1 MSRAA
6 QRHALRFYTAVAFGV
21 VAVSATVVLRGT
33 PEERRAAAAETDAA
47 IADWC
52 AGGFEPIAGGG
63 CYARPQETDE
73 PRALLV
79 YLHGRYAEET
89 TRDEMNRQLRLG
101 RQASRRGYAVL
112 ALRGMQG
119 QCTDPQLAAWWCW
132 PSNERNAGDGPAF
145 VARWAVALADAERRA
160 SPTRHVLLGFSNGGY
175 FASLIASRALV
186 PFDAIAVAHGG
197 PVAPMR
203 PAGARPPMLL
213 VDADDDPSSPEVL
226 HLASDLREAAWPYEM
241 VIREGGHDLT
251 DWDIDMALTF
261 FDRTRTEELP
271 LSPPLSPL
279 RPPRPHDAGPTD
291 PAFPSASASPSASAP
306 APPPASADPV
316 LDPSP

>member
-1 MSRAA
+1 M
-6 QRHALRFYTAVAFGV
+6 RFYTAVALGV
-21 VAVSATVVLRGT
+21 VAVSAAVVLRGT
-33 PEERRAAAAETDAA
+33 PEERRAAAAETDTA

-63 CYARPQETDE
+63 CYARPQETDA
-73 PRALLV
+73 PRALFV

-89 TRDEMNRQLRLG
+89 ARDEMNRQLRVG

-119 QCTDPQLAAWWCW
+119 ECTDPQLAAWWCW

-145 VARWAVALADAERRA
+145 VARWAVALAEAERRA
-160 SPTRHVLLGFSNGGY
+160 SPARHVLLGFSNGGY

-186 PFDAIAVAHGG
+186 PFDAITVAHAG

-213 VDADDDPSSPEVL
+213 VDADDDPSSPEIL
-226 HLASDLREAAWPYEM
+226 HLASDLRDASWPYEM

-261 FDRTRTEELP
+261 FDRVRAEPLP

-279 RPPRPHDAGPTD
+279 RPPRPHDAAPVD
-291 PAFPSASASPSASAP
+291 PDLAPASAPASASASAP
-306 APPPASADPV
+306 ASAPAPASADPV
-316 LDPSP
+316 LDPAP